1 MSSDGGRRPEA
12 GGRDRF
18 DAAIDLAVRE
28 MVDVEPPAGLRGR
41 VMDRIDGSKESRRK
55 AAWMAAPLAA
65 AAVIVLAVLVPWR
78 TERPALGP
86 LAQVATDRRLPAAA
100 PGTLPAPASVPQV
113 VVARDR
119 PRSPRAARTI
129 EAAVD
134 ASEQFAGAQIEALAG
149 PAPLAVERLS
159 GPPAPAVQTLDVAPI
174 EIPALEVNAITET
187 PRERRE
193 E

>member
-18 DAAIDLAVRE
+18 DAAIDRAVRE

-65 AAVIVLAVLVPWR
+65 AAVIVLAVLAPWR

-119 PRSPRAARTI
+119 PGSPRAARTI